1 MRKFITFITVIS
13 FSLIFAC
20 CQPYAADIEE
30 FLSYWS
36 SEAAVTGFKIN
47 TKYYRNDVGVACLPS
62 DRDATVILTVRNP
75 KKFRFVMPTTVSD
88 AAAVIRFPGLPSQP
102 VPGTDY
108 ILRQSV
114 PDTLEL
120 TYKSSFLKK
129 YEWGTADIG
138 PVITLKSDDGRPFTQ
153 TFKTNIMVNT
163 LPPEITKITIAKTT
177 GSPVYYVVCCEIDGT
192 NILDPVNSGGKL
204 HGDIV
209 ALRVTKDGGT
219 EETIPIRV
227 NGTGFDIT
235 QSGGN
240 LLPPGNVT
248 PLFSDSSYAL
258 PSPGSW
264 AVYLKTNIQPYK
276 PTAALPHTYR
286 IRLADTK
293 NLMSDAKEARTLG
306 YSVDTSNPSEAW
318 KKVREAVTTVD
329 AGGVITLSGTIN
341 ATNHTDNH
349 GHIEISKN
357 LTIQGAPGNSPAI
370 LDARHLGLA
379 STTNVADSHRIF
391 TVKGAVD
398 VTLQNLTLK
407 RGKDAVAAN
416 KVGSGG
422 GGIWASAN
430 ANLTLINVT
439 VEDCISKAPGG
450 GIRYDHDD
458 TGGGRLTMI
467 KCKIKSNTV
476 KDDSVI
482 KSSSG
487 GGISLP
493 YASYTAVI
501 DGCTIAENIID
512 MSGKTGSELPLEAE
526 GCGLTCS
533 ATTGSITLIKGH
545 TVIEDNKCV
554 PHTSKPCNCKGMGIF
569 CGGGSLTIGET
580 GKNGTGKD
588 DAESPEILR
597 HGNSIP
603 TGVTAMGTALY
614 INRYGNVSWRS
625 GKIHHNGSN
634 SNNSIQNGGGTLSNL
649 SGHEPS

>member
-1 MRKFITFITVIS
+1 MRKFITFITVIG

-102 VPGTDY
+102 VPDTDY
-108 ILRQSV
+108 TLTQSTS
-114 PDTLEL
+114 DTLVL
-120 TYKSSFLKK
+120 TYKSAFLKK

-163 LPPEITKITIAKTT
+163 LPPEITKITIAKSTDPT
-177 GSPVYYVVCCEIDGT
+177 PCYVVCCEIDGT

-209 ALRVTKDGGT
+209 ALRVTKDGET
-219 EETIPIRV
+219 EKTIPISV

-235 QSGGN
+235 HSGGK
-240 LLPPGNVT
+240 LLPPGSAT
-248 PLFSDSSYAL
+248 PLFSGPSYEV
-258 PSPGSW
+258 PSGQW
-264 AVYLKTNIQPYK
+264 VVYLKTGI
-276 PTAALPHTYR
+276 TLDDSAALPHTYR

-293 NLMSDAKEARTLG
+293 NLTSGAKETRTLG
-306 YSVDTSNPSEAW
+306 YIVDTSNHTEAW
-318 KKVREAVTTVD
+318 KKVRKAVTDVAAD
-329 AGGVITLSGTIN
+329 GVITLSGTIN
-341 ATNHTDNH
+341 ATDDTDNH

-357 LTIQGAPGNSPAI
+357 LTIQGAPGNSPVV
-370 LDARHLGLA
+370 LDAHHLGLA
-379 STTNVADSHRIF
+379 STTSVADSHRIF

-398 VTLQNLTLK
+398 VTLKDLTLK

-439 VEDCISKAPGG
+439 VKDCISKAHGG
-450 GIRYDHDD
+450 GIRYDHG
-458 TGGGRLTMI
+458 TGNKRLTMI
-467 KCKIKSNTV
+467 NCRIENNTV
-476 KDDSVI
+476 QDDGDI
-482 KSSSG
+482 ADSSG

-493 YASYTAVI
+493 WCPYTAVI
-501 DGCTIAENIID
+501 DGCTISDNVID
-512 MSGKTGSELPLEAE
+512 MSAKTSSELRLEAK
-526 GCGLTCS
+526 GCGLACS
-533 ATTGSITLIKGH
+533 ATTDSITIIKGH
-545 TVIEDNKCV
+545 TVIENNQCV
-554 PHTSKPCNCKGMGIF
+554 PHTSKFCDCKGMGIF
-569 CGGGSLTIGET
+569 CGRGPLTIGENDK
-580 GKNGTGKD
+580 GD
-588 DAESPEILR
+588 DESPDILR

-603 TGVTAMGTALY
+603 ASVTAVGTALY
-614 INRYGNVSWRS
+614 INGGSVSWRS

-634 SNNSIQNGGGTLSNL
+634 SDNSIKNDGGSLYIRPGE
-649 SGHEPS
+649 GPS

>member
-75 KKFRFVMPTTVSD
+75 KKFKFVTPTTVLD
-88 AAAVIRFPGLPSQP
+88 AAAVIRFPGLSSPPS
-102 VPGTDY
+102 PGTDY
-108 ILRQSV
+108 TLMQSA

-120 TYKSSFLKK
+120 RYKSSFLKK

-153 TFKTNIMVNT
+153 TFSTNIMVNT
-163 LPPEITKITIAKTT
+163 LPPEITKITIAKSTDPT
-177 GSPVYYVVCCEIDGT
+177 PCYVVCCEINGT
-192 NILDPVNSGGKL
+192 NILDPVNSGDKL

-209 ALRVTKDGGT
+209 ALRVTEDGGT
-219 EETIPIRV
+219 EKTIPIRV

-235 QSGGN
+235 HSGGE
-240 LLPPGNVT
+240 LLSRTNVT
-248 PLFSDSSYAL
+248 ELFSDSSYTV
-258 PSPGSW
+258 PSGQW
-264 AVYLKTNIQPYK
+264 VVYLKTNIQPYD
-276 PTAALPHTYR
+276 PAAALPHTYR

-293 NLMSDAKEARTLG
+293 NLMSDAKETRTLG
-306 YSVDTSNPSEAW
+306 YSVDTSGSSEAW
-318 KKVREAVTTVD
+318 KKVRKAVTDVA

-341 ATNHTDNH
+341 ATDDTDNH

-357 LTIQGAPGNSPAI
+357 LTIQGAPGNSPVV
-370 LDARHLGLA
+370 LDARHLGPA
-379 STTNVADSHRIF
+379 SSPNIADSHRIF
-391 TVKGAVD
+391 TVKGAVE
-398 VTLQNLTLK
+398 VTLKDLTLK
-407 RGKDAVAAN
+407 RGKDAVDAG

-430 ANLTLINVT
+430 ANLTLINVA
-439 VEDCISKAPGG
+439 VEDCISKAHGG
-450 GIRYDHDD
+450 GIRYDHG
-458 TGGGRLTMI
+458 TGNKRLTMI
-467 KCKIKSNTV
+467 NCTIKNNTV
-476 KDDSVI
+476 KDNGTTDD
-482 KSSSG
+482 SSG

-493 YASYTAVI
+493 WCPYTAVI
-501 DGCTIAENIID
+501 DGCTISDNVID
-512 MSGKTGSELPLEAE
+512 MSAKTSSELRLEAK
-526 GCGLTCS
+526 GCGLACS
-533 ATTGSITLIKGH
+533 ATTDSITIIKGH
-545 TVIEDNKCV
+545 TVIENNQCV
-554 PHTSKPCNCKGMGIF
+554 PHTSKFCDCKGMGIF
-569 CGGGSLTIGET
+569 CGRGPLTIGENDK
-580 GKNGTGKD
+580 GD
-588 DAESPEILR
+588 DESPEILH

-614 INRYGNVSWRS
+614 INKGSVSWRS

-634 SNNSIQNGGGTLSNL
+634 SDNSIKNDGGSLYIRPGE
-649 SGHEPS
+649 GPS

>member
-75 KKFRFVMPTTVSD
+75 KKFKFVTPTTVSD

-102 VPGTDY
+102 VPRTDY
-108 ILRQSV
+108 ILTQSA

-120 TYKSSFLKK
+120 TYTSAFLKK

-163 LPPEITKITIAKTT
+163 LPPDITKITIAKSTDPT
-177 GSPVYYVVCCEIDGT
+177 PCYVVCCEIDGS

-219 EETIPIRV
+219 EETIPISV

-235 QSGGN
+235 QSGGK
-240 LLPPGNVT
+240 LLPPGSAT
-248 PLFSDSSYAL
+248 PLFSGPSYEV
-258 PSPGSW
+258 PSGQW
-264 AVYLKTNIQPYK
+264 VVYLKTGI
-276 PTAALPHTYR
+276 TLDDSAALPHTYR
-286 IRLADTK
+286 IRLADAK
-293 NLMSDAKEARTLG
+293 NLTSGAQQTRTLG
-306 YSVDTSNPSEAW
+306 YSVDTSNPAEAW
-318 KKVREAVTTVD
+318 KKVREAVTDVA

-341 ATNHTDNH
+341 ATNAPGNR
-349 GHIEISKN
+349 GQIKISKN
-357 LTIQGAPGNSPAI
+357 LTIQGAPGNSPVV
-370 LDARHLGLA
+370 LDAGHLGPA
-379 STTNVADSHRIF
+379 SSTNIANSHRIF

-407 RGKDAVAAN
+407 RGKDAVTAYI
-416 KVGSGG
+416 VESGG

-450 GIRYDHDD
+450 GIRYDYDD
-458 TGGGRLTMI
+458 NGGGRLTMI
-467 KCKIKSNTV
+467 NCRIENNTV
-476 KDDSVI
+476 KDDGSI
-482 KSSSG
+482 KRSSG

-493 YASYTAVI
+493 HTSYTAVI
-501 DGCTIAENIID
+501 DGGTIAGNKID
-512 MSGKTGSELPLEAE
+512 MSAKTSAASLLEAE
-526 GCGLTCS
+526 GCGLDCS
-533 ATTGSITLIKGH
+533 AKPGSITIIKGH
-545 TVIEDNKCV
+545 TVIENNQCIPH
-554 PHTSKPCNCKGMGIF
+554 PHTSKFCDCKGMGIF
-569 CGGGSLTIGET
+569 CGGGRLTIGET
-580 GKNGTGKD
+580 GKSND
-588 DAESPEILR
+588 ESPEIR
-597 HGNSIP
+597 YHGRSIP
-603 TGVTAMGTALY
+603 ERVDVAGTALY
-614 INRYGNVSWRS
+614 INGGTVSWQR
-625 GKIHHNGSN
+625 GKIHDNGTDP
-634 SNNSIQNGGGTLSNL
+634 NNSIKSDRGTLSNR
-649 SGHEPS
+649 SETSPS

>member
-75 KKFRFVMPTTVSD
+75 KKFKFVTPTTVLD

-102 VPGTDY
+102 VPRTDY
-108 ILRQSV
+108 TLTQSA

-120 TYKSSFLKK
+120 TYTSDFLKK

-153 TFKTNIMVNT
+153 TFRTNIMVNT
-163 LPPEITKITIAKTT
+163 LPPEITKITIAKTK
-177 GSPVYYVVCCEIDGT
+177 GSTAYYVVCCEIDGSK
-192 NILDPVNSGGKL
+192 ILDPVNSGGKL

-235 QSGGN
+235 HSGGK
-240 LLPPGNVT
+240 LLPPGSAT
-248 PLFSDSSYAL
+248 PLFSGPSYEV
-258 PSPGSW
+258 PSGQW
-264 AVYLKTNIQPYK
+264 VVYLKTGI
-276 PTAALPHTYR
+276 TLDDSAALPHTYR

-293 NLMSDAKEARTLG
+293 NLTSGAKETRTLG
-306 YSVDTSNPSEAW
+306 YIVDTSNHTEAW
-318 KKVREAVTTVD
+318 KKVRKAVTDVAAD
-329 AGGVITLSGTIN
+329 GVITLSGTIN
-341 ATNHTDNH
+341 ATDDTDNH

-357 LTIQGAPGNSPAI
+357 LTIQGAPGNSPVV
-370 LDARHLGLA
+370 LDAHHLGLA
-379 STTNVADSHRIF
+379 STTSVANSHRIF

-398 VTLQNLTLK
+398 VTLQDLTLK
-407 RGKDAVAAN
+407 HGKDAVAAN
-416 KVGSGG
+416 IVGSGG
-422 GGIWASAN
+422 GGIWAPAN

-450 GIRYDHDD
+450 GIRYDHDG

-476 KDDSVI
+476 KDDSVV

-493 YASYTAVI
+493 YSSYTAVI
-501 DGCTIAENIID
+501 DGCTISDNVID
-512 MSGKTGSELPLEAE
+512 MSAKTGSALRFEAK
-526 GCGLTCS
+526 GCGLGCS
-533 ATTGSITLIKGH
+533 HKDSSITIIKGH
-545 TVIEDNKCV
+545 TVIENNQCV
-554 PHTSKPCNCKGMGIF
+554 PHASKPCDCKGMGIF
-569 CGGGSLTIGET
+569 CGGGRLTIGET
-580 GKNGTGKD
+580 GKSND
-588 DAESPEILR
+588 ESPEILR

-603 TGVTAMGTALY
+603 PRSNCCR
-614 INRYGNVSWRS
+614 NRVVYRRRYCSLAAR
-625 GKIHHNGSN
+625 
-634 SNNSIQNGGGTLSNL
+634 QDTQ
-649 SGHEPS
+649 

>member
-36 SEAAVTGFKIN
+36 SEAAVTGFKI
-47 TKYYRNDVGVACLPS
+47 TSEYYRNDVGVVCLPS

-102 VPGTDY
+102 APGTDY
-108 ILRQSV
+108 TLTQSV

-120 TYKSSFLKK
+120 TYKSDFLKK

-163 LPPEITKITIAKTT
+163 LPPEITKITIAKSTDPT
-177 GSPVYYVVCCEIDGT
+177 PCYVVCCEIDGT

-219 EETIPIRV
+219 EKTIPISV

-235 QSGGN
+235 HSGGK
-240 LLPPGNVT
+240 LLSPGSVT
-248 PLFSDSSYAL
+248 PLFSDSSYTV
-258 PSPGSW
+258 PSGQW
-264 AVYLKTNIQPYK
+264 VVYLKTDIQPYN
-276 PTAALPHTYR
+276 PAAALPHTYR

-293 NLMSDAKEARTLG
+293 NLMSGAKETRTLG
-306 YSVDTSNPSEAW
+306 YSVDTSGSSEAW
-318 KKVREAVTTVD
+318 KKVRDAVADVAD
-329 AGGVITLSGTIN
+329 GGVITLRGTIIN
-341 ATNHTDNH
+341 ATNSPGNH

-357 LTIQGAPGNSPAI
+357 LTIQGAPGNSPVV
-370 LDARHLGLA
+370 LDAHHLGLA
-379 STTNVADSHRIF
+379 STTSVADSHRIF

-398 VTLQNLTLK
+398 VTLQDLTLK
-407 RGKDAVAAN
+407 HGKDAVAAN
-416 KVGSGG
+416 IVGSGG

-439 VEDCISKAPGG
+439 VEGCISKAPGG
-450 GIRYDHDD
+450 GIRYDYG
-458 TGGGRLTMI
+458 TGNKRLTMI
-467 KCKIKSNTV
+467 NCTIENNTV
-476 KDDSVI
+476 KDDGSI
-482 KSSSG
+482 KRSSG

-493 YASYTAVI
+493 HTSYTAVI
-501 DGCTIAENIID
+501 DGGTIAGNKID
-512 MSGKTGSELPLEAE
+512 MSAKTSAALLLEAE
-526 GCGLTCS
+526 GCGLDCS
-533 ATTGSITLIKGH
+533 AKLGSITH
-545 TVIEDNKCV
+545 
-554 PHTSKPCNCKGMGIF
+554 
-569 CGGGSLTIGET
+569 
-580 GKNGTGKD
+580 
-588 DAESPEILR
+588 
-597 HGNSIP
+597 
-603 TGVTAMGTALY
+603 Y
-614 INRYGNVSWRS
+614 
-625 GKIHHNGSN
+625 
-634 SNNSIQNGGGTLSNL
+634 
-649 SGHEPS
+649 

>member
-47 TKYYRNDVGVACLPS
+47 TEYYRNDVGVACLPS

-75 KKFRFVMPTTVSD
+75 KKFKFVTPTTVLD

-102 VPGTDY
+102 VPRTDY
-108 ILRQSV
+108 TLTQST

-153 TFKTNIMVNT
+153 TFSTNIMVNT
-163 LPPEITKITIAKTT
+163 LPPEITKITIAKTK
-177 GSPVYYVVCCEIDGT
+177 GSPAYYVVCCEIDGT

-209 ALRVTKDGGT
+209 ALRVTKDGET
-219 EETIPIRV
+219 EKTIPIRV

-235 QSGGN
+235 HSGGK
-240 LLPPGNVT
+240 LLSRTNVT
-248 PLFSDSSYAL
+248 RLFSDPSYAV
-258 PSPGSW
+258 PSGQW
-264 AVYLKTNIQPYK
+264 VVYLKTDIQPYD
-276 PTAALPHTYR
+276 PLAALPHTYR

-293 NLMSDAKEARTLG
+293 NLTSDAKETHTLG
-306 YSVDTSNPSEAW
+306 YSVDTSGFSKPW
-318 KKVREAVTTVD
+318 KKVRDAVANVAD
-329 AGGVITLSGTIN
+329 GGVITLSGTIN
-341 ATNHTDNH
+341 ATDDTDNH

-357 LTIQGAPGNSPAI
+357 LTIQGAPGNSPVV
-370 LDARHLGLA
+370 LDAHHLGLA
-379 STTNVADSHRIF
+379 STTDVADSHRIF

-407 RGKDAVAAN
+407 RGKDAVAAYI
-416 KVGSGG
+416 VGSGG

-450 GIRYDHDD
+450 GIRYDYDD
-458 TGGGRLTMI
+458 
-467 KCKIKSNTV
+467 
-476 KDDSVI
+476 
-482 KSSSG
+482 
-487 GGISLP
+487 
-493 YASYTAVI
+493 
-501 DGCTIAENIID
+501 
-512 MSGKTGSELPLEAE
+512 
-526 GCGLTCS
+526 
-533 ATTGSITLIKGH
+533 
-545 TVIEDNKCV
+545 
-554 PHTSKPCNCKGMGIF
+554 
-569 CGGGSLTIGET
+569 
-580 GKNGTGKD
+580 
-588 DAESPEILR
+588 
-597 HGNSIP
+597 
-603 TGVTAMGTALY
+603 
-614 INRYGNVSWRS
+614 
-625 GKIHHNGSN
+625 
-634 SNNSIQNGGGTLSNL
+634 NGGGALR
-649 SGHEPS
+649 

>member
-36 SEAAVTGFKIN
+36 SEAAVTGFKIS
-47 TKYYRNDVGVACLPS
+47 TEYYRNDVGVACLPS

-102 VPGTDY
+102 VPRTDY
-108 ILRQSV
+108 ILTQSAT
-114 PDTLEL
+114 DTLEL

-153 TFKTNIMVNT
+153 TFSTNIMVNT
-163 LPPEITKITIAKTT
+163 LPPEITKITIAKTK
-177 GSPVYYVVCCEIDGT
+177 GSPAYYVVCCEINGT

-219 EETIPIRV
+219 EKTIPISV

-235 QSGGN
+235 HSGGE
-240 LLPPGNVT
+240 LLSRTNVT
-248 PLFSDSSYAL
+248 ELFSDSSYTV
-258 PSPGSW
+258 PSGQW
-264 AVYLKTNIQPYK
+264 VVYLKTNIQPYD
-276 PTAALPHTYR
+276 PAAALPHTYR

-293 NLMSDAKEARTLG
+293 NLMSGAKETRTLG
-306 YSVDTSNPSEAW
+306 YSVDTSGSSEAW
-318 KKVREAVTTVD
+318 KKVRDAVADVAD
-329 AGGVITLSGTIN
+329 GGVITLRGTIIN
-341 ATNHTDNH
+341 ATNSPGNH

-357 LTIQGAPGNSPAI
+357 LTIQGAPGNSPVV
-370 LDARHLGLA
+370 LDAHHLGLA
-379 STTNVADSHRIF
+379 STTSVADSHRIF

-398 VTLQNLTLK
+398 VTLQDLTLK
-407 RGKDAVAAN
+407 HGKDAVAAN
-416 KVGSGG
+416 KAGSGG

-439 VEDCISKAPGG
+439 VEDCISKAHGG
-450 GIRYDHDD
+450 GIRYDHG
-458 TGGGRLTMI
+458 TGNKRLTMI
-467 KCKIKSNTV
+467 NCRIENNTV
-476 KDDSVI
+476 QDDGDI
-482 KSSSG
+482 ADSSG

-493 YASYTAVI
+493 WASYTAVI

-512 MSGKTGSELPLEAE
+512 MSGKTSSDSRLEAK
-526 GCGLTCS
+526 GCGLACS
-533 ATTGSITLIKGH
+533 ATTGSITIIKGNR
-545 TVIEDNKCV
+545 VIKNNQCV
-554 PHTSKPCNCKGMGIF
+554 PHALKSCDCKGMGIF
-569 CGGGSLTIGET
+569 CGGGLLTIGET
-580 GKNGTGKD
+580 GKSNDESD
-588 DAESPEILR
+588 DESPEILN

-603 TGVTAMGTALY
+603 ERVDVAGTALY
-614 INRYGNVSWRS
+614 INGGTVSWRS

-634 SNNSIQNGGGTLSNL
+634 PNNSIKNDGGTLYNRPGKS
-649 SGHEPS
+649 PS

>member
-36 SEAAVTGFKIN
+36 SEAAVTGFKIDS
-47 TKYYRNDVGVACLPS
+47 KHYINDVGVACLPS
-62 DRDATVILTVRNP
+62 DRDARVILTVRNP

-88 AAAVIRFPGLPSQP
+88 AAAVIRFPGLPSP
-102 VPGTDY
+102 PSPGTDY
-108 ILRQSV
+108 TLTQSV

-120 TYKSSFLKK
+120 KYKSDFLKK

-138 PVITLKSDDGRPFTQ
+138 PVITLKSDDGRPFSQ
-153 TFKTNIMVNT
+153 TFSTNIMVNT
-163 LPPEITKITIAKTT
+163 LPPKITKITIAKTT

-227 NGTGFDIT
+227 NSTGFDIAH
-235 QSGGN
+235 SGGK
-240 LLPPGNVT
+240 LLPSGSVAR
-248 PLFSDSSYAL
+248 LFSGSSYAV
-258 PSPGSW
+258 PSGQW
-264 AVYLKTNIQPYK
+264 VVYLKTDIEPYD
-276 PTAALPHTYR
+276 TDAALPHTYR

-293 NLMSDAKEARTLG
+293 NLMSGAKETRTLG
-306 YSVDTSNPSEAW
+306 YSVDTSGSSEAW
-318 KKVREAVTTVD
+318 KKVRKAVTDVA

-341 ATNHTDNH
+341 ATNAPDNH

-357 LTIQGAPGNSPAI
+357 LTIQGAPGNSPVV

-379 STTNVADSHRIF
+379 SITNVADSHRIF

-398 VTLQNLTLK
+398 VTLQDLTL
-407 RGKDAVAAN
+407 RNGKDAVAAN
-416 KVGSGG
+416 IVGSGG

-450 GIRYDHDD
+450 GIRYDHG
-458 TGGGRLTMI
+458 TGNKRLTMI
-467 KCKIKSNTV
+467 NCRIENNTV
-476 KDDSVI
+476 QDDGDI
-482 KSSSG
+482 ADSSG

-493 YASYTAVI
+493 WCPYTAVI
-501 DGCTIAENIID
+501 DGCIIAENIIN
-512 MSGKTGSELPLEAE
+512 MSAKTSSDSRLEAK
-526 GCGLTCS
+526 GCGLACS
-533 ATTGSITLIKGH
+533 AKPGSITIIKGH
-545 TVIEDNKCV
+545 TVIENNQCIPH
-554 PHTSKPCNCKGMGIF
+554 PHTSKFCDCKGMGIF
-569 CGGGSLTIGET
+569 CGGGPLTIGET
-580 GKNGTGKD
+580 GKSND
-588 DAESPEILR
+588 ESPEILN

-603 TGVTAMGTALY
+603 ERVDVAGTALY
-614 INRYGNVSWRS
+614 INGGSVSWQR
-625 GKIHHNGSN
+625 GRIHDNGPN
-634 SNNSIQNGGGTLSNL
+634 PNNTIKNIEGTLSNL
-649 SGHEPS
+649 SETSPS